1 MNTQPRRVCI
11 PSTHLNFPSEKE
23 EIKITERTYTYN
35 ELDALRSKEE
45 PTTFPCIPT
54 ERIVLNSFDNPPLY
68 YHQIDSEFYAK
79 DILYDVPLISYAQ
92 GPFYEKMPD
101 LRDNQKYQLPTISY
115 VSDPVY
121 LRRRQKCA
129 LSDITKSVCCNSC
142 ECKCK
147 GSRQFCRYPAQW
159 RPLESRGPAVRR

>member
-1 MNTQPRRVCI
+1 MNLFRKSIC
-11 PSTHLNFPSEKE
+11 SACNSCKCCCEKE
-23 EIKITERTYTYN
+23 GIKITERTYTYN
-35 ELDALRSKEE
+35 ELDALCSKEE
-45 PTTFPCIPT
+45 PITFPCIPT

-101 LRDNQKYQLPTISY
+101 LKDNEKYQLPTISY

-121 LRRRQKCA
+121 LRRRQKCT
-129 LSDITKSVCCNSC
+129 LSDITKSICCDS
-142 ECKCK
+142 CKCK
-147 GSRQFCRYPAQW
+147 CS
-159 RPLESRGPAVRR
+159 